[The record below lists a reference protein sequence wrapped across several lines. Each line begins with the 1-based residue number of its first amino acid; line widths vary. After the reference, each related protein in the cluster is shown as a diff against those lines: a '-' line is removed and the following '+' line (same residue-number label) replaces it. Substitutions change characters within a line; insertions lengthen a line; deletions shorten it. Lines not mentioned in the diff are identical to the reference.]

1 MLIEMFFLI
10 YIFVVEKK
18 RDFLLATLVNKIA
31 KSVDY
36 SAQKKTNYQ
45 FSKSGLAR
53 KGSKKPSYRLHDLRT

>member
-45 FSKSGLAR
+45 FSKSGLVR
-53 KGSKKPSYRLHDLRT
+53 KKEVRNPPIDYMT